1 MIAECLE
8 RMRQGAC
15 GGCEREEACGSMLR
29 RFGVELRR
37 PASAATPDRPRRPS
51 GNMFAMIL
59 REIGRAIEARMPP
72 PPSAFQQ
79 EAERRL
85 EPLLA
90 GGNVR
95 MEALA
100 RALGCSRQ
108 TLYRR
113 LKAEGLTFEALLNR
127 LRRRLAIKFLT
138 EEGVSVKEAAY
149 RLGFADPAAFSR
161 AFKRWTGSAPRS
173 VRAGKG
179 RPAGSGPRPPRAPA
193 RPTAG

>member
-1 MIAECLE
+1 
-8 RMRQGAC
+8 
-15 GGCEREEACGSMLR
+15 
-29 RFGVELRR
+29 
-37 PASAATPDRPRRPS
+37 
-51 GNMFAMIL
+51 MFATIL
-59 REIGRAIEARMPP
+59 REIGRAIEAKMPP
-72 PPSAFQQ
+72 PPSAFQR

-90 GGNVR
+90 DGNVR

-100 RALGCSRQ
+100 RDLGCSRQ

-173 VRAGKG
+173 VRAAKSRPGGSG
-179 RPAGSGPRPPRAPA
+179 RPPPRAPA